1 METKVLSILY
11 GVSRVGKVKQWQAR
25 AEEQDNG
32 TAIIIVESGYVGGK
46 IRESPKLIKKGKNI
60 DPRAFE
66 EHTDGELLAMLL
78 SAVFQGEL
86 LFLDDRK
93 GFKKNFRF

>member
-1 METKVLSILY
+1 MDINKFDKYLVNESSSSI
-11 GVSRVGKVKQWQAR
+11 
-25 AEEQDNG
+25 
-32 TAIIIVESGYVGGK
+32 K
-46 IRESPKLIKKGKNI
+46 IEKELTTLIGNIKKGKNI

-78 SAVFQGEL
+78 SAVFQGAL
-86 LFLDDRK
+86 LNLDDRK